1 MAHGP
6 RRAGSCTPCTCRRSL
21 GQTRWGQRSC
31 WRWPY
36 RSCRSWL
43 LPLHRYI
50 VDVQQ
55 RYFCADFCH
64 SWYIVAQLLSV
75 MTMQGCQISQRSLSP
90 IWNYQ
95 RDSISKYFQGQM
107 SARNYKTH
115 FLSKTFSFQDPCTA
129 ERRSMLIWPILIW
142 PILIWPILI
151 WPIIGQI

>member
-1 MAHGP
+1 MSKFLTIGESLISYKEDLLWRKSRWDSLAWIE
-6 RRAGSCTPCTCRRSL
+6 RSNV
-21 GQTRWGQRSC
+21 
-31 WRWPY
+31 
-36 RSCRSWL
+36 SWL

-75 MTMQGCQISQRSLSP
+75 MTMQGYQISQRSLSP

-115 FLSKTFSFQDPCTA
+115 FLSKTFSFQDPCMA
-129 ERRSMLIWPILIW
+129 ERMSMLIWPILIW
-142 PILIWPILI
+142 PILI
-151 WPIIGQI
+151 